1 MNEASGAC
9 ANWDESTSVWGHR
22 PSKRLIRGSDFVK
35 STGSAAASGLDKV
48 DQTIL
53 KRLQEDGRIS
63 MAQLAREL
71 HISVTPT
78 VERVRRLEK
87 AGYIVG
93 YRADLSPTHLGQN
106 LLAYV
111 QVALDRTTPE
121 VFDRFRTAMEVLEF
135 VQEANMV
142 AGGFDYLLKI
152 RVRDM
157 KEYRNVLSSHIACIK
172 GVQQTH
178 TYFVME
184 EVKSSSKVRVPTR

>member
-1 MNEASGAC
+1 M
-9 ANWDESTSVWGHR
+9 
-22 PSKRLIRGSDFVK
+22 K
-35 STGSAAASGLDKV
+35 STGSGAGLVLDKL
-48 DQTIL
+48 DQRIL
-53 KRLQEDGRIS
+53 GRLQEDGRLS

-71 HISVTPT
+71 HISVTPA

-87 AGYIVG
+87 HGYIVA

-121 VFDRFRTAMEVLEF
+121 VFDRFRTAVEVLDF
-135 VQEANMV
+135 VQEAHMV

>member
-1 MNEASGAC
+1 M
-9 ANWDESTSVWGHR
+9 
-22 PSKRLIRGSDFVK
+22 K
-35 STGSAAASGLDKV
+35 SPMAAVNQALDKI
-48 DQTIL
+48 DQRIL
-53 KRLQEDGRIS
+53 TRLQEDGRLS

-71 HISVTPT
+71 HISVTPC

-87 AGYIVG
+87 QGYIVA
-93 YRADLSPTHLGQN
+93 YRADLSATHLGQN

-111 QVALDRTTPE
+111 QVSLDRTTPE
-121 VFDRFRTAMEVLEF
+121 VFDRFRTAVEVLDF

-157 KEYRNVLSSHIACIK
+157 KEYRSVLSNHIACIK

-184 EVKSSSKVRVPTR
+184 EVKSSSKLRVQRSA

>member
-1 MNEASGAC
+1 M
-9 ANWDESTSVWGHR
+9 R
-22 PSKRLIRGSDFVK
+22 
-35 STGSAAASGLDKV
+35 STGSGTGFILDKV
-48 DQTIL
+48 DQAIL

-71 HISVTPT
+71 HLSVTPA

-87 AGYIVG
+87 HGYIVG
-93 YRADLSPTHLGQN
+93 YRAELSSNHLGQN

-121 VFDRFRTAMEVLEF
+121 VFDRFRTAMEVLDF
-135 VQEANMV
+135 VQEAHMV

-184 EVKSSSKVRVPTR
+184 EVKSSNKVRVQAR

>member
-1 MNEASGAC
+1 MPGGCVSA
-9 ANWDESTSVWGHR
+9 DESTSVGVQGE
-22 PSKRLIRGSDFVK
+22 SKRLKERPIYVK
-35 STGSAAASGLDKV
+35 STSAIAGFVLDKI
-48 DQTIL
+48 DQRIL
-53 KRLQEDGRIS
+53 TRLQEDGRVS

-71 HISVTPT
+71 HISVTPC

-87 AGYIVG
+87 HGYITG
-93 YRADLSPTHLGQN
+93 YRADLSPAHLGQN

-121 VFDRFRTAMEVLEF
+121 VFDRFRTAMEVLDF
-135 VQEANMV
+135 VQEAHMV

-157 KEYRNVLSSHIACIK
+157 KEYRNVLSSHIACIR

-184 EVKSSSKVRVPTR
+184 EVKNSSKMRVQVR

>member
-1 MNEASGAC
+1 
-9 ANWDESTSVWGHR
+9 
-22 PSKRLIRGSDFVK
+22 VK
-35 STGSAAASGLDKV
+35 STGSGTGLALDKV

-53 KRLQEDGRIS
+53 RRLQEDGRLS

-71 HISVTPT
+71 HISVTPA
-78 VERVRRLEK
+78 VERVRRLEQH
-87 AGYIVG
+87 GYITG
-93 YRADLSPTHLGQN
+93 YRAELSPTHLGQN

-135 VQEANMV
+135 VQEAHMV

-157 KEYRNVLSSHIACIK
+157 KEYRNVLSTHIACIK

-184 EVKSSSKVRVPTR
+184 EVKSSSKVRVPSR

>member
-1 MNEASGAC
+1 M
-9 ANWDESTSVWGHR
+9 
-22 PSKRLIRGSDFVK
+22 K
-35 STGSAAASGLDKV
+35 STGSGPGIGLDKV
-48 DQTIL
+48 DQAIL
-53 KRLQEDGRIS
+53 KRLQEDGRLS

-71 HISVTPT
+71 HISVTPA

-87 AGYIVG
+87 HGYITG
-93 YRADLSPTHLGQN
+93 YRAELSPTHLGQN

-121 VFDRFRTAMEVLEF
+121 VFDRFRTAMELLEF
-135 VQEANMV
+135 VQEAHMV

-157 KEYRNVLSSHIACIK
+157 KEYRNVLSTHIACIK

-184 EVKSSSKVRVPTR
+184 EVKSSSKVRVPSR

>member
-1 MNEASGAC
+1 M
-9 ANWDESTSVWGHR
+9 
-22 PSKRLIRGSDFVK
+22 K
-35 STGSAAASGLDKV
+35 STGSSAVTVLDKI
-48 DQTIL
+48 DQRIL
-53 KRLQEDGRIS
+53 TRLQEDGRLS

-71 HISVTPT
+71 HISVTPC

-87 AGYIVG
+87 HGYIVG
-93 YRADLSPTHLGQN
+93 YRADLSPTQLGQN

-121 VFDRFRTAMEVLEF
+121 VFDRFRTAMEVLDF

-157 KEYRNVLSSHIACIK
+157 KEYRSVLSSHIACIK

-184 EVKSSSKVRVPTR
+184 EVKSSSKLRVQVR

>member
-1 MNEASGAC
+1 M
-9 ANWDESTSVWGHR
+9 
-22 PSKRLIRGSDFVK
+22 K
-35 STGSAAASGLDKV
+35 STGPAPGTALDKI
-48 DQTIL
+48 DQRIL
-53 KRLQEDGRIS
+53 SRLQEDGRIS

-71 HISVTPT
+71 HISVTPC
-78 VERVRRLEK
+78 VERVRRLENQ
-87 AGYIVG
+87 GYVVG
-93 YRADLSPTHLGQN
+93 YRADLSAAHLGQH

-121 VFDRFRTAMEVLEF
+121 VFDRFRTAVEVLDF
-135 VQEANMV
+135 VQEAHMV

-157 KEYRNVLSSHIACIK
+157 KEYRSVLSTHIACIR

-184 EVKSSSKVRVPTR
+184 EVKSSSKVRVQRTSA

>member
-1 MNEASGAC
+1 M
-9 ANWDESTSVWGHR
+9 
-22 PSKRLIRGSDFVK
+22 K
-35 STGSAAASGLDKV
+35 STGSGTGLALDKV

-53 KRLQEDGRIS
+53 RRLQEDGRLS

-71 HISVTPT
+71 HISVTPA

-87 AGYIVG
+87 HGYITG
-93 YRADLSPTHLGQN
+93 YRAELSPTHLGQN

-135 VQEANMV
+135 VQEAHMV

-157 KEYRNVLSSHIACIK
+157 KEYRNVLSTHIACIK

-184 EVKSSSKVRVPTR
+184 EVKSSSKVRVPGR

>member
-1 MNEASGAC
+1 M
-9 ANWDESTSVWGHR
+9 
-22 PSKRLIRGSDFVK
+22 K
-35 STGSAAASGLDKV
+35 STGNGAGAVLDKI
-48 DQTIL
+48 DQRIL
-53 KRLQEDGRIS
+53 SRLQEDGRVS

-71 HISVTPT
+71 HISVTPC

-87 AGYIVG
+87 HGYITG
-93 YRADLSPTHLGQN
+93 YRADLSPSHLGQN

-135 VQEANMV
+135 VQEAHMV

-157 KEYRNVLSSHIACIK
+157 KEYRSVLSSHIACIK

-184 EVKSSSKVRVPTR
+184 EVKSSSKVRVQAR

>member
-1 MNEASGAC
+1 M
-9 ANWDESTSVWGHR
+9 
-22 PSKRLIRGSDFVK
+22 K
-35 STGSAAASGLDKV
+35 STGSVPASGLDKV

-93 YRADLSPTHLGQN
+93 YRAELSPTHLGQN

-184 EVKSSSKVRVPTR
+184 EVKSSSRVRVPTR

>member
-1 MNEASGAC
+1 MKKSNRPESNAKAV
-9 ANWDESTSVWGHR
+9 ESTEPGRHELD
-22 PSKRLIRGSDFVK
+22 RL
-35 STGSAAASGLDKV
+35 
-48 DQTIL
+48 DQKIL
-53 KRLQEDGRIS
+53 SRLQEDGRIS

-71 HISVTPT
+71 HLSVTPC
-78 VERVRRLEK
+78 VERVKRLEEQ
-87 AGYIVG
+87 GYITA
-93 YRADLSPTHLGQN
+93 YRAELSPSHMGQH

-121 VFDRFRTAMEVLEF
+121 VFDRFRTAMEVLDF
-135 VQEANMV
+135 VQEAHMV

-157 KEYRNVLSSHIACIK
+157 KEYRSVLSAHITCIR

-184 EVKSSSKVRVPTR
+184 EVKSSSRVRVQR

>member
-1 MNEASGAC
+1 M
-9 ANWDESTSVWGHR
+9 
-22 PSKRLIRGSDFVK
+22 K
-35 STGSAAASGLDKV
+35 STGEATTGALDKV
-48 DQTIL
+48 DQRIL
-53 KRLQEDGRIS
+53 ARLQEDGRIS

-71 HISVTPT
+71 HLSVTPC

-87 AGYIVG
+87 QGYITG
-93 YRADLSPTHLGQN
+93 YRADLSPSHLGQG

-135 VQEANMV
+135 VQDAHMV

-157 KEYRNVLSSHIACIK
+157 KEYRKVLSSHIACIR

-184 EVKSSSKVRVPTR
+184 EVKSSTRLRVRN

>member
-1 MNEASGAC
+1 M
-9 ANWDESTSVWGHR
+9 
-22 PSKRLIRGSDFVK
+22 K

-87 AGYIVG
+87 VGYIVG
-93 YRADLSPTHLGQN
+93 YRAELSPTHLGQN